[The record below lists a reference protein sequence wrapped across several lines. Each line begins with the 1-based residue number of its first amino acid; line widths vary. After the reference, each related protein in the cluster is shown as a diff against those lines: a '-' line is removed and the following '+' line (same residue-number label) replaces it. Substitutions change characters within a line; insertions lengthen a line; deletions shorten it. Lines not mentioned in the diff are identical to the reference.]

1 MPRSARLGQPRKGAS
16 LRRLSG
22 ALPVL
27 GEDDDLHRSA
37 SWPGGA
43 RKRGMVGGWVPGDA
57 HADSPLVGCKTDWVL
72 RAYQPPTLENLQ
84 WVTEHVHPHAR
95 VAAVVPLPG
104 GITAD
109 MDRVSVESPTGLE
122 DVVLRRWRDEEWA
135 EGLVAREA
143 AALAAVRG
151 HGVPAPR
158 LLAMDE
164 DGSETGV
171 QCTLTS
177 ALTGHP
183 DLSPTDMQSWLDQ
196 LATTQAAIH
205 AVPNH
210 PPARWHRWSERSRP
224 LDWLA
229 DPRAAERRPTGGR
242 GATSRGGGAGAR
254 RLPAL

>member
-1 MPRSARLGQPRKGAS
+1 
-16 LRRLSG
+16 
-22 ALPVL
+22 
-27 GEDDDLHRSA
+27 
-37 SWPGGA
+37 
-43 RKRGMVGGWVPGDA
+43 
-57 HADSPLVGCKTDWVL
+57 
-72 RAYQPPTLENLQ
+72 
-84 WVTEHVHPHAR
+84 
-95 VAAVVPLPG
+95 
-104 GITAD
+104 